1 MINLQWG
8 TQKNGQIDTHLL
20 VDVSG
25 RGDYLEPTAAAQWK
39 RMVAACKAATGV
51 TLAPAPGSSAYRPL
65 SIQQDFYAKRQA
77 YLAGKGPYFPVA
89 AVPGTSNHGWGR
101 AIDLTGYEGNAQVW
115 AWLQSHA
122 GEFGYDWATGR
133 ASGEDWHWEC
143 LTPPGTPISTTD
155 VASGDAAL
163 INQITAALEADE
175 MLLITAPQR
184 LPLLIGPFGSIN
196 LPDPAANAVN
206 KERVDVTTG
215 ILGAKAVNAR
225 QYDVIHQVVNDYAAN
240 AKKYLLAK

>member
-25 RGDYLEPTAAAQWK
+25 RGDYLEPTAAALWK

-101 AIDLTGYEGNAQVW
+101 AIDLTGYEGNAKVW
-115 AWLQSHA
+115 AWLQGHA

-143 LTPPGTPISTTD
+143 LTPPGTSIASDGNHTT
-155 VASGDAAL
+155 
-163 INQITAALEADE
+163 IPTKEEAD
-175 MLLITAPQR
+175 MAKR
-184 LPLLIGPFGSIN
+184 IN
-196 LPDPAANAVN
+196 L
-206 KERVDVTTG
+206 RV
-215 ILGAKAVNAR
+215 ISAPGAKPDGTLYWYSEKRGIVPIQNTSDASLLSRMEKVLNDGATDTILKVEYDRFVN
-225 QYDVIHQVVNDYAAN
+225 I
-240 AKKYLLAK
+240 YL